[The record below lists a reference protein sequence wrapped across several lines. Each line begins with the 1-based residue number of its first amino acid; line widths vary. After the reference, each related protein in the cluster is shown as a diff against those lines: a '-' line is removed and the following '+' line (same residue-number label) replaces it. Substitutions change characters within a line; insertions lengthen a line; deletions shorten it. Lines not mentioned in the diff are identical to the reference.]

1 MDAATA
7 WAEAMKYANRPNPYP
22 YYEELRK
29 TPVAKVAERTFVVT
43 GYDEAVAL
51 AHDPRISSDIS
62 RSPSGLFGES
72 EAKYQSAQA
81 LLDPDVAAQSRDSS
95 MLTSDPP
102 GHDRMRRQFMRHF
115 GPPHTPDL
123 IPSMEGMVVD
133 LANELL
139 DKVKARGG
147 TRMDV
152 VEDFSYPIP
161 VSVIF
166 RVMGAPV
173 EDEPKFHS
181 WVTDFMQG
189 ADVGPERD
197 TEMGRAAAAKAAASM
212 NELGVYV
219 HDLVARLA
227 REPGPGLLSAVLH
240 DDGPDGPVSIP
251 GAESNAMLLLIAGH
265 DSTVNTLTNC
275 VMTLLRN
282 PGSWDLVRDN
292 PDLIPRTVEEVQ
304 RLQGSVQFFPSRW
317 ATADIEIGGT
327 RIPAGSAVFL
337 VWAAADRDPRRFP
350 NPDRF
355 DPMREDNEHVGFGS
369 GIHTCFGGPLAR
381 LEINAALEVFLRRV
395 HNPRLVVDPPPYRHN
410 QVFRGPR
417 HLWVD
422 FASIGD

>member
-7 WAEAMKYANRPNPYP
+7 WAEAMKFENRPNPYP
-22 YYEELRK
+22 YFEELRK
-29 TPVAKVAERTFVVT
+29 TPVAKVDEQTYVVT
-43 GYDEAVAL
+43 GYPEAVAL
-51 AHDPRISSDIS
+51 AHDPRISSDIA
-62 RSPSGLFGES
+62 RSPSGLFGE
-72 EAKYQSAQA
+72 K
-81 LLDPDVAAQSRDSS
+81 DVVLEPLEAAQTRNAS
-95 MLTSDPP
+95 MLVNDPP
-102 GHDRMRRQFMRHF
+102 EHDTMRRQFMRHF

-123 IPSMEGMVVD
+123 IPSMAGFVVD
-133 LANELL
+133 LAGGML

-147 TRMDV
+147 ARMDV

-166 RVMGAPV
+166 RVLGAPI
-173 EDEPKFHS
+173 EDEPKFHG

-197 TEMGRAAAAKAAASM
+197 TPAGRAAVKKAADSM
-212 NELGVYV
+212 EELGAYA
-219 HDLVARLA
+219 HTLVERFA
-227 REPGPGLLSAVLH
+227 REPGPGLLSAALH
-240 DDGPDGPVSIP
+240 DDGPDGPVSIDV
-251 GAESNAMLLLIAGH
+251 ATNNALLLLVAGH
-265 DSTVNTLTNC
+265 DSTVNTITNC

-337 VWAAADRDPRRFP
+337 VWAAANRDPRRFP
-350 NPDRF
+350 DPDRF
-355 DPMREDNEHVGFGS
+355 DPTREDNEHLGFGS

-381 LEINAALEVFLRRV
+381 LEVNLALEIFLRRV
-395 HNPRLVVDPPPYRHN
+395 KSPRLVVDPPPYRHN

-422 FASIGD
+422 FAEITD